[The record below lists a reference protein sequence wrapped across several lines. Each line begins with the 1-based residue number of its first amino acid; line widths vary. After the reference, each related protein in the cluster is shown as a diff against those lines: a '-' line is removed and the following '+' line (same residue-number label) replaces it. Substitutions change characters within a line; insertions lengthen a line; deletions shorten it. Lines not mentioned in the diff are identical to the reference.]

1 MSRSS
6 TLLSSFSVGRSLL
19 TSTVPS
25 NSSCSFCST
34 GVSLAGEK
42 GGVLWSYASIEGLGS
57 VSRPESGGEGGAA
70 ELSGAGAG
78 ADEGGRTL
86 SLFSMVAILI
96 ASIAKSACKSAF
108 LARGGK
114 GVLAFTEAK
123 LSGAK
128 AREDDRW
135 RAVAEQ
141 PNESESIRADSKKQR
156 GVSCMQSA
164 GWRMYEQDSVV

>member
-6 TLLSSFSVGRSLL
+6 TFLRSFSLGRSLL

-42 GGVLWSYASIEGLGS
+42 GGVLLSRVSIEGLGT
-57 VSRPESGGEGGAA
+57 VSRPDESGGEGGAA
-70 ELSGAGAG
+70 ELSGAGAV
-78 ADEGGRTL
+78 AGGRVL
-86 SLFSMVAILI
+86 SLVSTVAILR
-96 ASIAKSACKSAF
+96 ASIPRSAYKTAF
-108 LARGGK
+108 LARSRKCG
-114 GVLAFTEAK
+114 LAFTEAK

-135 RAVAEQ
+135 RDVAEQ
-141 PNESESIRADSKKQR
+141 PNENESTRADSKKHK

-164 GWRMYEQDSVV
+164 DWRMYE

>member
-6 TLLSSFSVGRSLL
+6 TFLRSFSLGRSLL

-42 GGVLWSYASIEGLGS
+42 GGVLLSCASIEGLRS
-57 VSRPESGGEGGAA
+57 VSRPDESGGEGGAA

-78 ADEGGRTL
+78 AGADVGGRAL
-86 SLFSMVAILI
+86 SLFSMVAILR
-96 ASIAKSACKSAF
+96 ASIARSACKSAF
-108 LARGGK
+108 LARVRKGG
-114 GVLAFTEAK
+114 LAFTEAK

-135 RAVAEQ
+135 RDVAEQ
-141 PNESESIRADSKKQR
+141 PNESKAIRADSKK
-156 GVSCMQSA
+156 
-164 GWRMYEQDSVV
+164 

>member
-1 MSRSS
+1 M
-6 TLLSSFSVGRSLL
+6 
-19 TSTVPS
+19 
-25 NSSCSFCST
+25 
-34 GVSLAGEK
+34 
-42 GGVLWSYASIEGLGS
+42 LWSYASIEGLGS

-70 ELSGAGAG
+70 ELSGAGA
-78 ADEGGRTL
+78 DEGGRAL
-86 SLFSMVAILI
+86 SLFSMVAISI
-96 ASIAKSACKSAF
+96 ASIARSACKSAF

-164 GWRMYEQDSVV
+164 GWRMYE